1 MTQIMAV
8 GDIES
13 CCRMSLRQAS
23 KHASLAVR
31 VAIAASTTAGNDW
44 VSVVKIQSKLVGAR
58 KTPPSGRP
66 VAERLE
72 SLGIADRRVESVN
85 GRRTHQIRLRSN
97 LLDLAHFSGGVSDR
111 VRSALEAYCG
121 SRRCATP
128 LVALLLIGIFA
139 FQIKDSK
146 ELGDFLKPELDVVKN
161 PSSPTR
167 LLHQLHKEGLI
178 TIIRTHKSRAK
189 PYTVI
194 PVGGR

>member
-13 CCRMSLRQAS
+13 CCRKSLRQAS
-23 KHASLAVR
+23 KQTSVAVR
-31 VAIAASTTAGNDW
+31 VAIAASMTAGNDW
-44 VSVVKIQSKLVGAR
+44 VSVVKIQSKLAGAR
-58 KTPPSGRP
+58 KNLSSGRP

-72 SLGIADRRVESVN
+72 SLGIADRRVESIN
-85 GRRTHQIRLRSN
+85 GRATHQIKLRIG
-97 LLDLAHFSGGVSDR
+97 LLDVGGFRGSVSER

-121 SRRCATP
+121 SRRHATP
-128 LVALLLIGIFA
+128 LVALLLIGIYA

-146 ELGDFLKPELDVVKN
+146 ALGEFLKPELDVENN

-167 LLHQLHKEGLI
+167 LLNQLHEEGLI
-178 TIIRTHKSRAK
+178 TIVRTHKSRAK

>member
-13 CCRMSLRQAS
+13 FCRMSLRQAS
-23 KHASLAVR
+23 KHAALAIR
-31 VAIAASTTAGNDW
+31 VAIAASMTAGNDW
-44 VSVVKIQSKLVGAR
+44 VSVVKIQSKLVGAS
-58 KTPPSGRP
+58 KSLSSGRP

-72 SLGIADRRVESVN
+72 SLGIAESRVESVN
-85 GRRTHQIRLRSN
+85 GRPTHQIKLRSS
-97 LLDLAHFSGGVSDR
+97 LFDLDHFHGGASDQ

-121 SRRCATP
+121 SRRRATP
-128 LVALLLIGIFA
+128 LVALLLIGIYV

-146 ELGDFLKPELDVVKN
+146 ELGDFLKPELDVEKN

-167 LLHQLHKEGLI
+167 LLNQLHEDGLI
-178 TIIRTHKSRAK
+178 TIMRTHKSRAK
-189 PYTVI
+189 PYAVI

>member
-8 GDIES
+8 GDIENF
-13 CCRMSLRQAS
+13 CRMSLRQAS
-23 KHASLAVR
+23 KHAALAIR
-31 VAIAASTTAGNDW
+31 VAIAASMTAGNDW
-44 VSVVKIQSKLVGAR
+44 VSVVKIQSKLIGAR
-58 KTPPSGRP
+58 KTAPSGRP

-72 SLGIADRRVESVN
+72 SLGIAERRVESVN
-85 GRRTHQIRLRSN
+85 GRRTHQIKLRSS
-97 LLDLAHFSGGVSDR
+97 LLDMGHFHGGVADQ

-128 LVALLLIGIFA
+128 LVALLLIGIYA

-146 ELGDFLKPELDVVKN
+146 ELGDFLKPELDVAKN

-167 LLHQLHKEGLI
+167 LLHQLHQEGLI